1 MSDIHIQLQNSLQ
14 KKKDLSSE
22 LQRLQGKLE
31 VAKQNLE
38 QIEKECEEMGIDPQN
53 LDTLIEEL
61 ENEYENSVSEF
72 VFAIQDLDNK
82 LEQYR

>member
-1 MSDIHIQLQNSLQ
+1 MADIHTQLQNSLQ

-38 QIEKECEEMGIDPQN
+38 QVEKECEEMGVDPQN

-61 ENEYENSVSEF
+61 QEEYEQSVSEF
-72 VFAIQDLDNK
+72 VSAIDTLDAK